1 MRVLRALL
9 TLVLLAT
16 APAPALAQSNVAAA
30 ALPGAEVRGT
40 ATLRFLG
47 LPLYQAR
54 LFTVGG
60 AALDWNQDFGIE
72 LTYLRNLTQYDL
84 VEATLREFKRTGSA
98 LPLEAQLN
106 TCFDAVNKGDRYLAV
121 SNGADK
127 VGFWRNGI
135 RTCTLTHPQ
144 IKTRFM
150 GIFVGDNTRSRS
162 FTRKLTGS

>member
-1 MRVLRALL
+1 MHALNVLL
-9 TLVLLAT
+9 TLTSMAAT
-16 APAPALAQSNVAAA
+16 PALAQSNVAAA

-60 AALDWNQDFGIE
+60 AALDWRQDFGIE
-72 LTYLRNLTQYDL
+72 LTYLRDLTQYDL
-84 VEATLREFKRTGSA
+84 VEATMREFKRTGGA
-98 LPLEAQLN
+98 LPLEVQLSG
-106 TCFDAVNKGDRYLAV
+106 CFDAVTKGDRYLAI
-121 SNGADK
+121 SDGADK
-127 VGFWRNGI
+127 IGFWRNGQ
-135 RTCTLTHPQ
+135 RSCTLAYPQ

-162 FTRKLTGS
+162 FTRRLTGD